1 MKIKKSD
8 RLLMVAVVIVALSL
22 VLQALAMK
30 SILRVS
36 TPGENYDKT
45 DFIDNTEFSVDGS
58 EFIPNVIVSQKFNQF
73 KYVSDY
79 GKTLNLFTTTQ
90 RSELE
95 NKRASGIRSIL
106 TLDEVLYIIED
117 SIDIYFTY
125 ERVALTGE
133 RAQFGS
139 MGGLLYYSVGF
150 PQSYE
155 SYDELYAKVV
165 SDISLIIR
173 FRLMLH
179 DAGFV
184 TVYGENGAVNV
195 VVENSV
201 LNDVGKN
208 TYFTLILDNG
218 EYANDQYKSN
228 AAVKLYEFLSNYNDT
243 AVGKA
248 KDLDGIAMQDA
259 AIAISGATNEVFVWD
274 TQSLMALKVF
284 PLDSLENKIGEKL
297 DN

>member
-8 RLLMVAVVIVALSL
+8 RLLMVAVAIVALSL

-30 SILRVS
+30 SILQVS
-36 TPGENYDKT
+36 TPGEDYDKT
-45 DFIDNTEFSVDGS
+45 DFIDNSDFSSDGS
-58 EFIPNVIVSQKFNQF
+58 EFIPNVIVSKKFNQF

-125 ERVALTGE
+125 ESVMLTGE
-133 RAQFGS
+133 RVQFGS

-155 SYDELYAKVV
+155 SYEELYAKVV

-184 TVYGENGAVNV
+184 TVYGDNGAVNV
-195 VVENSV
+195 LVENSV

>member
-30 SILRVS
+30 SILQVS
-36 TPGENYDKT
+36 TPGEDYDKT